1 MVCHWLTWVPRQH
14 WKVTVSDYLVVIGV
28 RHAWWFWIP
37 WWWVR
42 TPSLQ
47 PCRTRSRVGQDICSV
62 GTKTSVGSS
71 VQTQLKS
78 CARWRPGRRTLWFC
92 RLHGGGGIQV
102 SKLPVSNSVVQDL
115 CQQRM
120 SRQSLQRSWVQSSG
134 IHRDKVWCHHQVS
147 SGARTTAGGFLILTV
162 VPATG
167 QGNYDALIRYPFN
180 PFMNS
185 FWTMFCAVGRFGAS
199 RRKPWR
205 YITLGGSF
213 SHASCLGLSIG
224 IYW

>member
-1 MVCHWLTWVPRQH
+1 MKWIATSHDQSTKGATVSSRSMATAGSIASHARAQITLPSQGGQQRCRELWSVSTQKLLFRKTTTSSRPNWLNGLLHYVALAAVRETPQLVTGTLQAIQFCGCCAKNMVCHWLTWVPRRH

-28 RHAWWFWIP
+28 RHAWWFWVP

-92 RLHGGGGIQV
+92 RLHGRGGIQV
-102 SKLPVSNSVVQDL
+102 SKLPVSST
-115 CQQRM
+115 R
-120 SRQSLQRSWVQSSG
+120 SLS
-134 IHRDKVWCHHQVS
+134 
-147 SGARTTAGGFLILTV
+147 
-162 VPATG
+162 AT
-167 QGNYDALIRYPFN
+167 DE
-180 PFMNS
+180 
-185 FWTMFCAVGRFGAS
+185 
-199 RRKPWR
+199 
-205 YITLGGSF
+205 
-213 SHASCLGLSIG
+213 
-224 IYW
+224 